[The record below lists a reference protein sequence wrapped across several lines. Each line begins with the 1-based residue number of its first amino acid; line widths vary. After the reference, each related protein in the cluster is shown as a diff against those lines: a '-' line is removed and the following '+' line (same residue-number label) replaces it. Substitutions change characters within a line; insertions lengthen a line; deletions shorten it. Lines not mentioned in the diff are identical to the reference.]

1 MIDEADTSDA
11 ALARRA
17 VEGDDRAFS
26 QLVQR
31 HKDGLYRLLRR
42 YTGDPD
48 EAYEAAHEAFISAW
62 SALRRF
68 DPDRPFGAWLRT
80 IAMNK
85 ARDRGRRATVR
96 RLIFGASSLDD
107 SAAMAAEDPAPSA
120 VQTLLVD
127 ERTRRLDAAILQL
140 PPSLR
145 APLLLTAFDGHSQQ
159 AAAGILGVSTKTV
172 EMRVYRARRLL
183 AQHLG
188 DGMRPSAR

>member
-62 SALRRF
+62 SALGRF

-85 ARDRGRRATVR
+85 ARYACAASVKWAKKWRSST
-96 RLIFGASSLDD
+96 LFSLSSIFQCQG
-107 SAAMAAEDPAPSA
+107 
-120 VQTLLVD
+120 
-127 ERTRRLDAAILQL
+127 
-140 PPSLR
+140 
-145 APLLLTAFDGHSQQ
+145 
-159 AAAGILGVSTKTV
+159 
-172 EMRVYRARRLL
+172 
-183 AQHLG
+183 
-188 DGMRPSAR
+188 